1 MPRVWDLRPSRRAR
15 AQSRLHGAVLAYAE
29 PPASR
34 QPRGPRPARQGRDL
48 VSRRSCPATVLAH
61 PWPDPSSKPGFLAQH
76 AARAIVSWERLA
88 PHRFAD
94 RGDVAFA
101 VEGWTGWRY
110 AAGEL
115 AAASP
120 GSVLAAALFGLQ
132 TERPGQL
139 AQAVVAVPLR
149 QRGRQLQ

>member
-1 MPRVWDLRPSRRAR
+1 M
-15 AQSRLHGAVLAYAE
+15 
-29 PPASR
+29 
-34 QPRGPRPARQGRDL
+34 
-48 VSRRSCPATVLAH
+48 
-61 PWPDPSSKPGFLAQH
+61 
-76 AARAIVSWERLA
+76 A